1 MADLTILSF
10 DIYEYH
16 RDELAKMSDKEL
28 YDLYINDEDDK
39 IGAYDIDEFTCAL
52 NDETI
57 DDQHNWFF
65 SCDFDK
71 ATGKDIDIM
80 ERLETIKREHG
91 DIVSALIPKAIKNG
105 QTIYGELSDWL
116 RDYHNDLPLKERDM
130 LAKLLLGDMV
140 VQHPDYISRVKPSTL
155 MVLCSYDNDDNDTDV
170 HLVVSKHQFD
180 TDKERV
186 REAIEGMW
194 DLDLYTEED
203 MDELRECISNL
214 LQGDNGYFGSEYYWE
229 EKDCVL

>member
-1 MADLTILSF
+1 M
-10 DIYEYH
+10 
-16 RDELAKMSDKEL
+16 
-28 YDLYINDEDDK
+28 
-39 IGAYDIDEFTCAL
+39 
-52 NDETI
+52 
-57 DDQHNWFF
+57 
-65 SCDFDK
+65 
-71 ATGKDIDIM
+71 
-80 ERLETIKREHG
+80 
-91 DIVSALIPKAIKNG
+91 IPKAIKNG

-140 VQHPDYISRVKPSTL
+140 VQHPDYISRVKPNKV
-155 MVLCSYDNDDNDTDV
+155 MVLCSYDEDDNDTDV

-180 TDKERV
+180 TDKEGI

-203 MDELRECISNL
+203 LDELRECISDL
-214 LQGDNGYFGSEYYWE
+214 LKGDNGYFGSEYYWE